1 MIKKFKGASLL
12 TALTFLVGVFALT
25 QFEPTDQIATHWNAA
40 GEADSFASP
49 LRAFAIM
56 PVIQLI
62 MLFVFSKLH
71 FLEPRGE
78 NLQKSWKAV
87 VAIITAVFALLTAI
101 QVLIFTT
108 AKGLFAMSPNIM
120 FAMMGLMFMVIGNYL
135 GKLHSTF
142 FVGLRTPW
150 TLSSE
155 TVWRKTHRL
164 GGKLLVVAGLILFLS
179 SSFLSTNIGT
189 IVGMSALAVGVLL
202 PLVYSWWLWFQER
215 KETAAK

>member
-12 TALTFLVGVFALT
+12 TALTIAIGLFALT
-25 QFEPTDQIATHWNAA
+25 QFEAGTQIATHWNAA
-40 GEADSFASP
+40 GEADDFMSP
-49 LRAFAIM
+49 LGAFSVM
-56 PVIQLI
+56 PFVQII

-87 VAIITAVFALLTAI
+87 VAIITAVFVLLAAI
-101 QVLIFTT
+101 QALFYAT
-108 AKGLFAMSPNIM
+108 AKGWVTMNPSIVFG
-120 FAMMGLMFMVIGNYL
+120 MMGAMFMVIGNYF

-142 FVGLRTPW
+142 FIGLRTPW

-164 GGKLLVVAGLILFLS
+164 GGKLFVAAGLILVLS
-179 SSFLSTNIGT
+179 SVFIGGE
-189 IVGMSALAVGVLL
+189 IGVSVGMGAIALGVIV
-202 PLVYSWWLWFQER
+202 PLVYSWWLWFQE
-215 KETAAK
+215 KKDIIDP